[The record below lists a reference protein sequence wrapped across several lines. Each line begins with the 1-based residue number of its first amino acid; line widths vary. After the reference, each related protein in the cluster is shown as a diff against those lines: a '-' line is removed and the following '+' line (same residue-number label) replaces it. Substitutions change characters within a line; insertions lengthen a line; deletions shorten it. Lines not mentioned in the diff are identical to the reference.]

1 MTHRRLSSEEAA
13 RLDID
18 LWIGGHP
25 WPGMTDEQALE
36 LLAEAWEQ
44 RRETLLAGRDS
55 PGRRPVCWWVFDRLE
70 AIPVGAAEVERLLE
84 LGELDDREMDEIVAA
99 AEHQIERCGLA
110 FRAHGQDPRIAC
122 GNVIRRFRGIPE
134 WGLR

>member
-25 WPGMTDEQALE
+25 WPGMTDGQALE
-36 LLAEAWEQ
+36 LLATAWEQ

-55 PGRRPVCWWVFDRLE
+55 PGRRPACWWMFDQGRGVPQTAVGE
-70 AIPVGAAEVERLLE
+70 AVALAE
-84 LGELDDREMDEIVAA
+84 LGELDELEVGALLARADRAGLQPIPRDIPASPGMARPF
-99 AEHQIERCGLA
+99 AEQGS
-110 FRAHGQDPRIAC
+110 
-122 GNVIRRFRGIPE
+122 
-134 WGLR
+134 